1 MKISTSIAVTAFVLS
16 LSSFIADT
24 ALAQGCTQMR
34 KIKIGISV
42 TPPNVVHTPPF
53 VAKELGLFA
62 KHCIDAE
69 LLMFEGGLSQTM
81 RVAITRGEA
90 MGNMDPVAVA
100 NGLEGKQVW
109 VMAARLPQAYVV
121 APEITTAADLKGK
134 RLNAAGGGV
143 GGFNW
148 RMGRELLKSAGLTV
162 DDAQFIST
170 TLQARVPSLLNGQT
184 HGVALHPED
193 ILLATKE
200 NPKVHV
206 LSPLSEVLPN
216 LTFNTYGAA
225 DVMIKKERDVV
236 RDATAAMIEA
246 SRALYREK
254 DKVIPAIMK
263 ATERSKDDVE
273 YAWSYLT
280 KNCIWSVNTGF
291 NIDRLNWT
299 LNYYKENGD
308 IQEQGK
314 NAKAS
319 DMIDQKLADDAVAKA
334 GGPVTIGQCK
344 D

>member
-1 MKISTSIAVTAFVLS
+1 MKLSTSVVVTAFVLS
-16 LSSFIADT
+16 LSSFIAET
-24 ALAQGCTQMR
+24 AFAQSCPQMR

-53 VAKELGLFA
+53 VARDLGLFA
-62 KHCIDAE
+62 KHCVDAE
-69 LLMFEGGLSQTM
+69 LLQFEGGLSQTM
-81 RVAITRGEA
+81 RVAITKGEA

-109 VMAARLPQAYVV
+109 VMAARVPQAYVV
-121 APEITTAADLKGK
+121 GPDIKTAADLKGK

-148 RMGRELLKSAGLTV
+148 RMGREVLKGAGLTV
-162 DDAQFIST
+162 DDAQFIAT

-206 LSPLSEVLPN
+206 LAPLSEVLPN

-225 DVMIKKERDVV
+225 DVMIQKDRDLV

-246 SRALYREK
+246 SRMIYREK
-254 DKVIPAIMK
+254 DKALPAIMK
-263 ATERSKDDVE
+263 ATERSKEDVE
-273 YAWSYLT
+273 YAWNYLT

-314 NAKAS
+314 NAKAE
-319 DMIDQKLADDAVAKA
+319 DMIDMKLANDALAKA
-334 GGPVTIGQCK
+334 GGATTIGQCK